1 MGVSMRA
8 QPARASS
15 TPLRLRHARTCY
27 DHLAGEVAVG
37 VYAFMV
43 EAQWLTTDGDTL
55 TPEGREQLLGL
66 GVKLNPR
73 PRRKAC
79 CPCLDWSERRYHLGG
94 DAGAALLA
102 LFLEKR
108 WLSQAPGY
116 RELTVTERG
125 RTALQQLFRIDFTCC

>member
-1 MGVSMRA
+1 
-8 QPARASS
+8 
-15 TPLRLRHARTCY
+15 
-27 DHLAGEVAVG
+27 
-37 VYAFMV
+37 MV

-125 RTALQQLFRIDFTCC
+125 RTALQQLSRIDFTYC